1 MMRNFF
7 IMLLVCAT
15 PYGVHA
21 QDDMYFIPKKT
32 DKAKTSVE
40 RPTEYEGEHNYMD
53 VDEYNRRPSYGSSY
67 YELGSDSTAN
77 DIIAFE
83 PSEGRDSLNFYEGD
97 GGGDDDYTYSRRM
110 SRFDDFY
117 WYDPWYSS
125 WSYGPYWYGRPYWSG
140 YYGWYDPWYDPWY
153 GWYRPWGYGW
163 GHYYYRPV
171 VSYYRPYYGVTGTS
185 NHGRVTYGRH
195 GSSNKFSGYRG
206 NRPSSGTVRNGRFSG
221 SRSRV
226 TNNFN
231 RSNNRF
237 NNNNNRFNGNR
248 RNDYNRFETQSRPSF
263 NTNSG
268 AFGGSRGGSF
278 GGGSRGGGS
287 FGGSRGGGSFGGRR

>member
-1 MMRNFF
+1 MMKNFLV
-7 IMLLVCAT
+7 MLLACAA

-32 DKAKTSVE
+32 EKTKIAVE
-40 RPTEYEGEHNYMD
+40 RQSDYGVEHNYRD

-77 DIIAFE
+77 DIISFE
-83 PSEGRDSLNFYEGD
+83 PSAYRDSLESYGAE

-110 SRFDDFY
+110 NRFDDFY

-125 WSYGPYWYGRPYWSG
+125 WSYGPYWYGRPYWAG
-140 YYGWYDPWYDPWY
+140 YYGWYDPWY

-171 VSYYRPYYGVTGTS
+171 VSYYRPYYGITGTS

-195 GSSNKFSGYRG
+195 GGSSNFSGYRG
-206 NRPSSGTVRNGRFSG
+206 NRPSSGNARNGRFSG
-221 SRSRV
+221 SRNRT
-226 TNNFN
+226 TNSLN
-231 RSNNRF
+231 RDNNRF
-237 NNNNNRFNGNR
+237 NNGNNRFNGNR
-248 RNDYNRFETQSRPSF
+248 RNDYDGFEMQSRPSF
-263 NTNSG
+263 NTNRGS
-268 AFGGSRGGSF
+268 FGGNRGGSF
-278 GGGSRGGGS
+278 SGGSRGGGS